1 MIGFFLIKDPYRS
14 SIQIDLRIQ
23 SWSDHGLLTGTSTP
37 LVFRLDVRGM
47 NQWTSCRSPKNLINL
62 TAWNYNEIGGARF
75 IPGVTDSKILGIS
88 DGASS
93 SDPPILQ
100 GIGTVHYE
108 RLRNWRRTGIWRYAA
123 SIVLQVSCG
132 MLWVGTY
139 LQDSTNLIHLKAL
152 DSVAVFSWRDRTS
165 DTLVMT
171 SCKWFWHINYQFE
184 RSTSSQWHRKSH
196 LGSVLISMSE
206 RRELDGPIEV
216 GCLNIFKWFECH
228 IDLFATC
235 AGWI

>member
-75 IPGVTDSKILGIS
+75 IPGVPGVTDSKILGIS

-108 RLRNWRRTGIWRYAA
+108 RLRNWRRDW
-123 SIVLQVSCG
+123 
-132 MLWVGTY
+132 
-139 LQDSTNLIHLKAL
+139 HLKIFEVL
-152 DSVAVFSWRDRTS
+152 C
-165 DTLVMT
+165 
-171 SCKWFWHINYQFE
+171 CKWVVGCCGSALTYKTVQ
-184 RSTSSQWHRKSH
+184 TSS
-196 LGSVLISMSE
+196 I
-206 RRELDGPIEV
+206 
-216 GCLNIFKWFECH
+216 
-228 IDLFATC
+228 
-235 AGWI
+235 